1 MVILIVIWI
10 VLSFLIACFGAFRN
24 IGFTKT
30 LLSAIFLTP
39 LIGIIIAAMSKS
51 KKDIAKQKETD
62 RLSKEYLDLI
72 NRKK

>member
-1 MVILIVIWI
+1 MVILIVGWI

-39 LIGIIIAAMSKS
+39 LIGIVVAMMSKS

>member
-1 MVILIVIWI
+1 MLVLIVIWI

-39 LIGIIIAAMSKS
+39 LIGIIVAAMSKS
-51 KKDIAKQKETD
+51 KKDIAKKNETD
-62 RLSKEYLDLI
+62 KLSKEYIDLI
-72 NRKK
+72 NPKK